1 VRVEINR
8 RGSEYNRRT
17 GCGKTARPGL
27 CGGCRVTGIPTT
39 PTKRNMRQVS
49 FISVED
55 EDPDLILS
63 FAVWHPELDD
73 IRSLILLRTPKY
85 EVFLDE
91 AERGV
96 NVSYEAWMNDQDEML
111 KRVELHDEMI
121 TIITTDRRFDLD
133 ISKVN
138 EGEIEEAKKIL
149 NRMNFDDRFEMK
161 IV

>member
-1 VRVEINR
+1 M
-8 RGSEYNRRT
+8 
-17 GCGKTARPGL
+17 K
-27 CGGCRVTGIPTT
+27 
-39 PTKRNMRQVS
+39 QVS

-96 NVSYEAWMNDQDEML
+96 NVSYESWTSDQDEML

-121 TIITTDRRFDLD
+121 TIITTDHTYDLD
-133 ISKVN
+133 ISKVD
-138 EGEIEEAKKIL
+138 EDEIEEAKKIL
-149 NRMNFDDRFEMK
+149 NRMNFDDRFEIKKLKGVGPGYVTDIHRNDPENMG
-161 IV
+161 

>member
-1 VRVEINR
+1 ME
-8 RGSEYNRRT
+8 
-17 GCGKTARPGL
+17 
-27 CGGCRVTGIPTT
+27 
-39 PTKRNMRQVS
+39 QVS

-63 FAVWHPELDD
+63 FAIWHPELDD
-73 IRSLILLRTPKY
+73 ISSLILLRTPKH

-96 NVSYEAWMNDQDEML
+96 NVSCKAWMNDEGEML

-121 TIITTDRRFDLD
+121 TIITTDHTFDLD
-133 ISKVN
+133 IRKVD
-138 EGEIEEAKKIL
+138 EDEIEEAKKIL

>member
-1 VRVEINR
+1 MEI
-8 RGSEYNRRT
+8 
-17 GCGKTARPGL
+17 
-27 CGGCRVTGIPTT
+27 
-39 PTKRNMRQVS
+39 VS
-49 FISVED
+49 FISIED
-55 EDPDLILS
+55 DPPDLILS
-63 FAVWHPELDD
+63 FAIWHPELDD

-96 NVSYEAWMNDQDEML
+96 NVSYEARMNDQDEML
-111 KRVELHDEMI
+111 KRVELHDEVI

-133 ISKVN
+133 ISKVD
-138 EGEIEEAKKIL
+138 EDEIEEAKKIL

>member
-1 VRVEINR
+1 M
-8 RGSEYNRRT
+8 
-17 GCGKTARPGL
+17 K
-27 CGGCRVTGIPTT
+27 
-39 PTKRNMRQVS
+39 QVS

-63 FAVWHPELDD
+63 FAVWHPEFDD
-73 IRSLILLRTPKY
+73 VRSLILLRTPQY

-96 NVSYEAWMNDQDEML
+96 NVSYQSWMSDQDEML

-121 TIITTDRRFDLD
+121 TIMTTDRRLDLD
-133 ISKVN
+133 ISKVA
-138 EGEIEEAKKIL
+138 EDEIEEAKKIL
-149 NRMNFDDRFEMK
+149 NRMNFDDRFEIK

>member
-1 VRVEINR
+1 M
-8 RGSEYNRRT
+8 
-17 GCGKTARPGL
+17 K
-27 CGGCRVTGIPTT
+27 
-39 PTKRNMRQVS
+39 QVS

-96 NVSYEAWMNDQDEML
+96 NVSYESWMSDQDEML

-133 ISKVN
+133 ISKVD
-138 EGEIEEAKKIL
+138 EDEIEEAKKIL
-149 NRMNFDDRFEMK
+149 NRMNFDDRFEIK

>member
-1 VRVEINR
+1 M
-8 RGSEYNRRT
+8 
-17 GCGKTARPGL
+17 K
-27 CGGCRVTGIPTT
+27 
-39 PTKRNMRQVS
+39 QVLL
-49 FISVED
+49 ISVED

-63 FAVWHPELDD
+63 FAIWHPELDD
-73 IRSLILLRTPKY
+73 VRSLILLRTPKY

-96 NVSYEAWMNDQDEML
+96 NVSYEPWISDQDEML

-133 ISKVN
+133 ISKVD
-138 EGEIEEAKKIL
+138 EEEIEEAKKIL
-149 NRMNFDDRFEMK
+149 NRMNFDDHFEIK